1 MPDQTPNDYQ
11 EDHQNDGRTA
21 GSLRLQEHP
30 KLYGR
35 KEEQV
40 NIAFLKKKK
49 KQQSRPPP
57 SRRPN
62 THILGVHP

>member
-35 KEEQV
+35 EEEQV
-40 NIAFLKKKK
+40 NIAFLNNNKKKK
-49 KQQSRPPP
+49 KKKKKKEKTR
-57 SRRPN
+57 
-62 THILGVHP
+62 IKKIFW